1 MDLVIVAFYTLC
13 DDLLIE
19 HGYQDDPRAKMS
31 AAEVMTTALV
41 AAELFGG
48 NQQMAR
54 CFLKEQGYIPNM
66 LSKARF
72 NRRLHQIA
80 PMFQT
85 LFESLAT
92 DCKAQNSDQLYII
105 DSYPVPVCDV
115 IRISSAKLYQGEVW
129 RGKITSKRRYFYGL
143 KLHLMVTESGI
154 PVEFFLT
161 PGSFSDVQGLRCY
174 PFDLPQGATIYADKA
189 YCNYGIED
197 ALAEAG
203 MMLKPLRKKNS
214 KRQYQAHEV
223 YIHHH
228 HRKRIEV
235 TNSLITQRLPRSIH
249 AVTAAGFEIKIILFL
264 IATMI
269 TLIIK

>member
-1 MDLVIVAFYTLC
+1 MDLVIVAFYTVC
-13 DDLLIE
+13 DDLLIQ

-31 AAEVMTTALV
+31 AAEAMTTALV

-54 CFLKEQGYIPNM
+54 WLLKEQGYIPNM
-66 LSKARF
+66 LSKTRF

-85 LFESLAT
+85 LFESIAA
-92 DCKAQNSDQLYII
+92 DCKAQNSHQIYAI
-105 DSYPVPVCDV
+105 DSYPVPACDP
-115 IRISSAKLYQGEVW
+115 IRISRTKLYQGEVW

-143 KLHLMVTESGI
+143 KLHLMVTESGV

-161 PGSFSDVQGLRCY
+161 PGSFGDVLGLRCY
-174 PFDLPQGATIYADKA
+174 PFDLPQGATVYADRA

-203 MMLKPLRKKNS
+203 IMLKPLHKKNS
-214 KRQYQAHEV
+214 KRQYRGYEV

-249 AVTAAGFEIKIILFL
+249 AVTAAGFEIKVILFL

-269 TLIIK
+269 ILIIK

>member
-1 MDLVIVAFYTLC
+1 MDFIIVAFYTLC
-13 DDLLIE
+13 DDLLIQ
-19 HGYQDDPRAKMS
+19 HGYQDDPRTKMS

-41 AAELFGG
+41 AAQLFGG
-48 NQQMAR
+48 NQQMAQQL
-54 CFLKEQGYIPNM
+54 LKEQGYIPNM

-92 DCKAQNSDQLYII
+92 DCKAQNPNQLYVI
-105 DSYPVPVCDV
+105 DSYPVPACDV
-115 IRISSAKLYQGEVW
+115 IRISSAKLYQGETW
-129 RGKITSKRRYFYGL
+129 RGVISSKRRYFYGL
-143 KLHLMVTESGI
+143 KLHLMVTESGV
-154 PVEFFLT
+154 PVDFFLT
-161 PGSFSDVQGLRCY
+161 PGSFSDVMGLRCY
-174 PFDLPQGATIYADKA
+174 PFDLPQGATVYADRA

-197 ALAEAG
+197 ALSQAG
-203 MMLKPLRKKNS
+203 IVLKPLRKKNS
-214 KRQYQAHEV
+214 KRQYPPWEV
-223 YIHHH
+223 YLHHY

-249 AVTAAGFEIKIILFL
+249 AVTAAGFEMKVVLFF

>member
-1 MDLVIVAFYTLC
+1 MDLTIVAFYTLC
-13 DDLLIE
+13 DDHLIQ
-19 HGYQDDPRAKMS
+19 HGYQDDPRTQMS

-80 PMFQT
+80 PMFQS

-92 DCKAQNSDQLYII
+92 DCKAQNSNQLYAI
-105 DSYPVPVCDV
+105 DSYPIPACDV
-115 IRISSAKLYQGEVW
+115 IRISGAKRYRGEVW
-129 RGKITSKRRYFYGL
+129 RGVIASKRRYFYGL
-143 KLHLMVTESGI
+143 KLHLMVTETGI

-161 PGSFSDVQGLRCY
+161 PGSFSDVRGLRCY
-174 PFDLPQGATIYADKA
+174 PFDLPQGATVYADKA
-189 YCNYGIED
+189 YCNYAIED
-197 ALAEAG
+197 ALSEAG
-203 MMLKPLRKKNS
+203 IMLKPLRKKNS
-214 KRQYQAHEV
+214 KRQYEPWEV
-223 YIHHH
+223 YLHHH
-228 HRKRIEV
+228 YRKRVEV

-249 AVTAAGFEIKIILFL
+249 AVTAAGFEMKVVLFL

-269 TLIIK
+269 TLIVT

>member
-48 NQQMAR
+48 NQQQAR
-54 CFLKEQGYIPNM
+54 QLLKEQGYIPHM
-66 LSKARF
+66 LSKTRF

-80 PMFQT
+80 PMFET
-85 LFESLAT
+85 LLESLAT
-92 DCKAQNSDQLYII
+92 DCKAQNSDQLYVI
-105 DSYPVPVCDV
+105 DSYPVPVCDP
-115 IRISSAKLYQGEVW
+115 IRISNAKLYQGELW
-129 RGKITSKRRYFYGL
+129 RGRIASKRRYFYGL
-143 KLHLMVTESGI
+143 KLHLMVTQSGV

-161 PGSFSDVQGLRCY
+161 SGSFSDVRGLRCY
-174 PFDLPQGATIYADKA
+174 PFDLPQGATVYADKA

-203 MMLKPLRKKNS
+203 ITLKPLRKKNS
-214 KRQYQAHEV
+214 KRHYQGYEV

-235 TNSLITQRLPRSIH
+235 KNMKHSIIAISEWSCLTFPISSLPDSSTELR
-249 AVTAAGFEIKIILFL
+249 
-264 IATMI
+264 
-269 TLIIK
+269 

>member
-13 DDLLIE
+13 DDLLIQ
-19 HGYQDDPRAKMS
+19 HRYQDDPRTKMS

-41 AAELFGG
+41 GAELFGG

-54 CFLKEQGYIPNM
+54 RLLKEQGYIPNM

-85 LFESLAT
+85 LFESIAT
-92 DCKAQNSDQLYII
+92 DCKAQNPNQLYAI
-105 DSYPVPVCDV
+105 DSYPVPACDV

-129 RGKITSKRRYFYGL
+129 GGRIASKRRYFYGL
-143 KLHLMVTESGI
+143 KLHLMVTESGV

-161 PGSFSDVQGLRCY
+161 PGSVGDVLGLRCY
-174 PFDLPQGATIYADKA
+174 PFDLPQGAVVYADRA
-189 YCNYGIED
+189 YCNYAIED
-197 ALAEAG
+197 ALAQAG
-203 MMLKPLRKKNS
+203 ITLKPLRKKNS
-214 KRQYQAHEV
+214 KRQYKQWEV
-223 YIHHH
+223 YLHH
-228 HRKRIEV
+228 HRRKPVEV
-235 TNSLITQRLPRSIH
+235 TNSLITQRMPRAIH